1 MPINGVSKYV
11 RPETRRRLD
20 AAWDEAWR
28 ELKKGGLTDA
38 ARARRNLARTIL
50 VLSSAGETD
59 VAKLKWLA
67 LLATR
72 DGMQAEK
79 LAREQRRR

>member
-1 MPINGVSKYV
+1 MPINEISKYA
-11 RPETRRRLD
+11 RPETRRLVD

-28 ELKKGGLTDA
+28 ELKKGGLTNA
-38 ARARRNLARTIL
+38 AWARRNLARTIL
-50 VLSSAGETD
+50 ALSSAGERD
-59 VAKLKWLA
+59 VARLKWLA

-72 DGMQAEK
+72 AGMQTEK